1 MTRKTTPRMI
11 RNDVRKIRREE
22 FRDEDERHDAEERSV
37 QPAGAAEERHD
48 HHLERDQRI
57 EGDGRV
63 DIGPARRHHRAGRAD
78 EAGADREED
87 ELRRGRVDG
96 DVAGDGLVVADDAQR
111 EAEARAADQPAD
123 QEDEH
128 GERRAAASRSAPGR
142 CRDRCSGRR
151 CRCTLISYQVT
162 SWRISSARPK
172 VKITK

>member
-1 MTRKTTPRMI
+1 MI
-11 RNDVRKIRREE
+11 RNDVRKIRREDLE
-22 FRDEDERHDAEERSV
+22 TSDERHDAEERPV

-48 HHLERDQRI
+48 DHLERDQRI

-87 ELRRGRVDG
+87 EFCCGRVDG
-96 DVAGDGLVVADDAQR
+96 DVAGDRLVLADDAER
-111 EAEARAADQPAD
+111 EAEARATDQPAD

-128 GERRAAASRSAPGR
+128 AEAAELPVDLRLADVEIDVAADGAGEFV
-142 CRDRCSGRR
+142 
-151 CRCTLISYQVT
+151 SYQET
-162 SWRISSARPK
+162 SWRISSPRPK